1 MTEPKITLIKLS
13 EFGYEKENNLFLSSP
28 KKGKLK
34 MSSELIN
41 KNPHVS
47 STKTSK
53 WKDFFTPRIDD
64 EFNKLFGSTLEILGY
79 SDKNGK

>member
-34 MSSELIN
+34 PPFPITQDYNLTRQKDWNLDIYPKKIFVYKSNTGKS
-41 KNPHVS
+41 H
-47 STKTSK
+47 TKK
-53 WKDFFTPRIDD
+53 A
-64 EFNKLFGSTLEILGY
+64 Y
-79 SDKNGK
+79 S